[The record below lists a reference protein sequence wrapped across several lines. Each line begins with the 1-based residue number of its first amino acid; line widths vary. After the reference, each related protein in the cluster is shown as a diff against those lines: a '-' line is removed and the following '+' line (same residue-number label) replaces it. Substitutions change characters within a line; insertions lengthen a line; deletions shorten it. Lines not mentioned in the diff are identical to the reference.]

1 MTRLNLCNF
10 LVFFT
15 KVLETLNEL
24 VTHSYNTNLLL
35 YRFCD
40 ANYITN
46 MDVYDTIHE
55 RKREPNIKSQTAPVQ
70 IKPRII
76 VFLERN
82 EVCAGDSPQRETTLK
97 VEDFDDFIYNL
108 KHHYLP
114 VVVGDVRWF
123 AHLYSLNGPVI
134 FRLDIPLVGECKV
147 YDVAPD
153 SWLADGVSIYME
165 YDS

>member
-1 MTRLNLCNF
+1 MI
-10 LVFFT
+10 V
-15 KVLETLNEL
+15 
-24 VTHSYNTNLLL
+24 
-35 YRFCD
+35 
-40 ANYITN
+40 
-46 MDVYDTIHE
+46 
-55 RKREPNIKSQTAPVQ
+55 KSQTAPAQ
-70 IKPRII
+70 IKPRIT

-97 VEDFDDFIYNL
+97 VEDFDDFIYHL

-114 VVVGDVRWF
+114 VVSGDVRWF

-134 FRLDIPLVGECKV
+134 FRLDIPLVGECKA

-153 SWLADGVSIYME
+153 SWLTDGVSIYME